1 MWLSVGG
8 LIFAQYSCGGSWVP
22 VVFRVYPLFVFLA
35 SILGGLMCGVPVCGP
50 VLGFVFFATILL
62 LLHVCVLLRGV
73 SVPCFCCP
81 LAIAVACLR
90 ILPLCL
96 YGSGVFVVFGGCVTT
111 VMFLIVVLRVRI
123 GTHRAT
129 IKLALQVS
137 ETINRT

>member
-1 MWLSVGG
+1 VRCACVLS
-8 LIFAQYSCGGSWVP
+8 C
-22 VVFRVYPLFVFLA
+22 VVFRLFCNDFALVSRVRLITWSECALFLL
-35 SILGGLMCGVPVCGP
+35 SPGYCCG
-50 VLGFVFFATILL
+50 F
-62 LLHVCVLLRGV
+62 
-73 SVPCFCCP
+73 
-81 LAIAVACLR
+81 LR
-90 ILPLCL
+90 IFPLCV